1 MWGGGGGG
9 GGVVCQDC
17 LTDLDGGVYKFSSV
31 FGLKTTALIWLIC
44 VIFFFYL
51 TVFDIIKTV
60 VCEAYPQWGWGEI
73 DLCEHF
79 PGRKKKY
86 RESEDIWGF
95 VKQPTQTSFFSHM
108 VPNLHNKQK
117 TWN

>member
-1 MWGGGGGG
+1 MLVLRMWGGE
-9 GGVVCQDC
+9 VVCQDC

-31 FGLKTTALIWLIC
+31 FGLKTTALIWLCC
-44 VIFFFYL
+44 VIFFYL

-86 RESEDIWGF
+86 RESGDIWGF